1 MNPFL
6 TKVIPTYK
14 AMKKLFVSALLLA
27 TLLFPVSQS
36 QATGIPV
43 TDIPRLIFEYIKTN
57 VLMEKDKD
65 VQKLKLQK
73 LLETLQEVKK
83 IRARQTE
90 QLDIDVDLDK
100 ELWKV
105 GEFKSLKISDM
116 DAIAQKVLLL
126 TNALYAKELP
136 TLTEYHLLK
145 QAMPGLQTSNQL
157 YDYLQ
162 GGTSAYAALQ
172 GNAPADYQDHL
183 ALISNQRVKQYALE
197 ADASQRMIHTA
208 MTYQQLSGELTKQAM
223 DLSDKVNRDGH
234 WDLFGIGNIFSDLA
248 DDLLGDGLQSMPGL
262 NDLIEKAESK
272 FESQTSEKT
281 KEIKKELGIKD
292 GSVWDKLFDKS
303 EDISEKLQGMIKS
316 KVESMDIVSQLTS
329 LFSGLVDSVNPV
341 PEYSTRIEKQG
352 MRMSTGERIQAQA
365 AALDN
370 LEKSFELQLQADQL
384 LIQAS
389 EKSEATQRL
398 DAAYQN
404 ALIRKTLT
412 QIPVE

>member
-1 MNPFL
+1 MQFQPD
-6 TKVIPTYK
+6 K
-14 AMKKLFVSALLLA
+14 AMKKLLVSALLLA
-27 TLLFPVSQS
+27 ALLFPVSQS

-105 GEFKSLKISDM
+105 GEFNSLKLSDM

-157 YDYLQ
+157 YAWLQ

-172 GNAPADYQDHL
+172 GTAPSSYRDHL
-183 ALISNQRVKQYALE
+183 AVISDQRVKQYALE

-208 MTYQQLSGELTKQAM
+208 MTYQQLSGELTEQAM
-223 DLSDKVNRDGH
+223 DLSDKVNRDGT
-234 WDLFGIGNIFSDLA
+234 WSMFGIGDIFSDLA
-248 DDLLGDGLQSMPGL
+248 DDIQSIPGL

-303 EDISEKLQGMIKS
+303 KDISEKLQGMIKS
-316 KVESMDIVSQLTS
+316 KVESMDIVSSITS
-329 LFSGLVDSVNPV
+329 LFSGLVDSVSPV

-352 MRMSTGERIQAQA
+352 MRMSTGERIQAQG